1 MTNAMR
7 TMWCGLGVWL
17 LGAVTPAQ
25 AVDVVTT
32 RNVGAELAMEIAI
45 KTMQACRK
53 DGYQV
58 SVVVVDRG
66 ANVVA
71 VLRDA
76 YATRFT
82 TEIARR
88 KANAALMGGVSTSA
102 FAENRAGIRRDLNEI
117 HDIIVLAGGVPI
129 QSSGSLIGAVGV
141 SGAPGGDKDEACAVA
156 ALEAVADRLDFFE
169 DDE

>member
-1 MTNAMR
+1 MKQSWSEM
-7 TMWCGLGVWL
+7 LVGVVAL
-17 LGAVTPAQ
+17 CAAAGAS
-25 AVDVVTT
+25 AVDVVST
-32 RNVGAELAMEIAI
+32 RNVGAELAMDIAL
-45 KTMQACRK
+45 KAVEACRK

-76 YATRFT
+76 YATRFS

-88 KANAALMGGVSTSA
+88 KANAVILAGVSSA
-102 FAENRAGIRRDLNEI
+102 EFAKNRADIRRDLNEI
-117 HDIIVLAGGVPI
+117 HDIIVMAGGLPI
-129 QSSGSLIGAVGV
+129 QAGGSLIGAVGV
-141 SGAPGGDKDEACAVA
+141 SGAPGGDKDEACARA
-156 ALEAVADRLDFFE
+156 ALDAVAERLEFL

>member
-1 MTNAMR
+1 MKRNKR
-7 TMWCGLGVWL
+7 IPLWL
-17 LGAVTPAQ
+17 AAVAFLATVEAG

-32 RNVGAELAMEIAI
+32 RNVGAELAMDIAL
-45 KTMQACRK
+45 KTVEACRK

-76 YATRFT
+76 YATRFS

-88 KANAALMGGVSTSA
+88 KANAVIMAGVSTA
-102 FAENRAGIRRDLNEI
+102 EFAKNRADIRRDLNEI
-117 HDIIVLAGGVPI
+117 HDIIVLAGALPI
-129 QSSGSLIGAVGV
+129 QAGGSLIGAVGV
-141 SGAPGGDKDEACAVA
+141 SGAPGGDKDEACARA
-156 ALEAVADRLDFFE
+156 ALDALGERLEFL

>member
-1 MTNAMR
+1 MR
-7 TMWCGLGVWL
+7 TNQGLRTL
-17 LGAVTPAQ
+17 LAAGALAVTTHAG

-32 RNVGAELAMEIAI
+32 RNVGAELAMEIAL
-45 KTMQACRK
+45 KTLEACRE

-58 SVVVVDRG
+58 AVAVVDRG

-76 YATRFT
+76 YATRFS

-88 KANAALMGGVSTSA
+88 KANAVVMAGVSTA
-102 FAENRAGIRRDLNEI
+102 EFARNRADIRRDLNEI
-117 HDIIVLAGGVPI
+117 HDIIVLAGALPI
-129 QSSGSLIGAVGV
+129 QAGGSLIGAVGV
-141 SGAPGGDKDEACAVA
+141 SGAPGGDKDEACARA
-156 ALEAVADRLDFFE
+156 ALEAVGERLEFL